1 MELVTTL
8 LYIAL
13 AVFIAG
19 ALFVGINMLISRL
32 PDTPARLIRPWVF
45 LGPALLALL
54 AALVVPTIRTVIL
67 SFKNAGS
74 DSTVGGENYGWI
86 FTNDAIFNM
95 DGWTDMFGSR
105 LLWIGAVLLLVG
117 VVVGV
122 DKGREIGARAD
133 FSGGASIVV
142 VAGGIFMMIALF
154 SVMRGVVWNNL
165 FWVVAVTGLSTGLG
179 LAVAVLA
186 DRMKGESV
194 AKSFIFLPMAIS
206 MVGAS
211 VIWRFVYSVAP
222 ASKDQIGLL
231 NAAWKG
237 LGGDPQPWTQNI
249 PWNNLFL
256 IIVLVWI
263 QTGFA
268 MVVLSAAI
276 KAVPEELTEAAR
288 VDGATE
294 SQVFWQ
300 VTLPQIRTT
309 VGVVITTLIVIV
321 MKVFDIVKVMTNG
334 EFGTNVIANE
344 MFDQAFRANDFGK
357 GAALAIVLFL
367 AVVPVMILNVNRIR
381 KEAEA

>member
-8 LYIAL
+8 LYVGVAI
-13 AVFIAG
+13 FIAG
-19 ALFVGINMLISRL
+19 ALFVGINMAINLLPEWASRGL
-32 PDTPARLIRPWVF
+32 RPWIF
-45 LGPALLALL
+45 LGPALLALM

-67 SFKNAGS
+67 SFKGRNS
-74 DSTVGGENYGWI
+74 DSVVGGENYGWI

-95 DGWTDMFGSR
+95 NGWTDMFSSR

-117 VVVGV
+117 VVIGV
-122 DKGREIGARAD
+122 DKGRDIGARAD

-142 VAGGIFMMIALF
+142 GAGGIFMLVALF
-154 SVMRGVVWNNL
+154 SVMSGVVWNNL

-186 DRMKGESV
+186 DRMKGEAL

-222 ASKDQIGLL
+222 ASKDQIGAL
-231 NAAWKG
+231 NAVWKG
-237 LGGDPQPWTQNI
+237 LGGTPQPWTQNL

>member
-1 MELVTTL
+1 MELFWTL
-8 LYIAL
+8 LYVAL
-13 AVFIAG
+13 AILIAG
-19 ALFVGINMLISRL
+19 ALFVGINMLINLLPEWASRGL
-32 PDTPARLIRPWVF
+32 RPWIF
-45 LGPALLALL
+45 LGPALLALM
-54 AALVVPTIRTVIL
+54 AALVVPTVRTFIL
-67 SFKNAGS
+67 SFKGRDS
-74 DSTVGGENYGWI
+74 DSVVGGENYGWI

-95 DGWTDMFGSR
+95 NGWTDMFSSR

-117 VVVGV
+117 VVIGV
-122 DKGREIGARAD
+122 DKGRDIGARAD

-142 VAGGIFMMIALF
+142 AAGGIFMLVALF
-154 SVMRGVVWNNL
+154 SVMSGVVWNNL

-186 DRMKGESV
+186 DRMKGEAL

-222 ASKDQIGLL
+222 ASKDQIGAL
-231 NAAWKG
+231 NAVWKG
-237 LGGDPQPWTQNI
+237 LGGTPQPWTQNL

>member
-1 MELVTTL
+1 M
-8 LYIAL
+8 
-13 AVFIAG
+13 
-19 ALFVGINMLISRL
+19 
-32 PDTPARLIRPWVF
+32 F

-54 AALVVPTIRTVIL
+54 AALVVPTIRTIIL
-67 SFKNAGS
+67 SFKDAGS
-74 DSTVGGENYGWI
+74 DTTIGGENYGWI

-105 LLWIGAVLLLVG
+105 LLWIGAVLVLVG

-142 VAGGIFMMIALF
+142 VSGAIFMVVALF
-154 SVMRGVVWNNL
+154 SVVRGVVWNNL